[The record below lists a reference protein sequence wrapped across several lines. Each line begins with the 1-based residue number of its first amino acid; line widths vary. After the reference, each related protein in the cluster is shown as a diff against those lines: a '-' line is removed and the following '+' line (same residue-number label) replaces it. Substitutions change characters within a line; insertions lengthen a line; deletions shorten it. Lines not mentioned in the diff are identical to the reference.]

1 LAKPTG
7 DVGCRLNIIVSSL
20 NNYVYEVLTVQYPL
34 IKIWPAKIES
44 NVTDDKLEVEN
55 EEQFNEA
62 LRRILGSPEM
72 QQVIGALRA
81 QVRQA
86 P

>member
-1 LAKPTG
+1 
-7 DVGCRLNIIVSSL
+7 
-20 NNYVYEVLTVQYPL
+20 L
-34 IKIWPAKIES
+34 IKVWPAKIEA
-44 NVTDDKLEVEN
+44 NVTDDKFEVEN

-62 LRRILGSPEM
+62 LRKILGSPEM